1 MTPEELLNHTMLKK
15 YVTKHYRICKIR
27 PTYPLSKKLSHK
39 VEYSIFDIE
48 NDAEKT
54 LWHFKSYL
62 CKIFTVDI
70 SAVNKTLNELVQE
83 ELAKLRAQTTL
94 DFERNNTQIPG

>member
-1 MTPEELLNHTMLKK
+1 MTPEQQLNHTMLKK

-27 PTYPLSKKLSHK
+27 PTHPLSKKLSHK

-48 NDAEKT
+48 KDAENT
-54 LWHFKSYL
+54 LWQFKSYL
-62 CKIFTVDI
+62 CKIFSVDI
-70 SAVNKTLNELVQE
+70 STVNKALNELVQE
-83 ELAKLRAQTTL
+83 ELIKLRAQTIL